1 MERLIK
7 NGKRKNVRRKTLDV
21 RGCEKKEVVD
31 VSHLTSHVSRQSG
44 FTLIELMI
52 VMTLIG
58 ILAAIAQPQFH
69 QYTIRAREA
78 VLKENLFT
86 LRDVIDQYS
95 ADKGKFPDT
104 LQELVDNRYIR
115 KVPEDPFT
123 KSAETWVIV
132 PPDTGEGGIFDVHS
146 GSDLIALNGTPY
158 NEW

>member
-7 NGKRKNVRRKTLDV
+7 NGNKTVNSEQSSVNSTKRLDNKLFTIH
-21 RGCEKKEVVD
+21 RSLFTNK
-31 VSHLTSHVSRQSG
+31 G

-52 VMTLIG
+52 VMTLVG
-58 ILAAIAQPQFH
+58 ILAAIAQPQFK
-69 QYTIRAREA
+69 QYTIRARET
-78 VLKENLFT
+78 VLREDLFT
-86 LRDVIDQYS
+86 MREVIDQYYG
-95 ADKGKFPDT
+95 DKGKYPDA
-104 LQELVDNRYIR
+104 LEDLVSNQYIR

-132 PPDTGEGGIFDVHS
+132 PPDAAEGGIFDVHS

>member
-7 NGKRKNVRRKTLDV
+7 NGERS
-21 RGCEKKEVVD
+21 G
-31 VSHLTSHVSRQSG
+31 VSKPATNLG

-69 QYTIRAREA
+69 RYTIRAREA
-78 VLKENLFT
+78 ALKENLFT
-86 LRDVIDQYS
+86 LREVIDQYYG
-95 ADKGKFPDT
+95 DKGRYPDT
-104 LQELVDNRYIR
+104 LADLTTNLYIR

-123 KSAETWVIV
+123 KSAETWVTI
-132 PPDTGEGGIFDVHS
+132 PPDSGEGGIFDVHS
-146 GSDLIALNGTPY
+146 GSNIVALNGTPY

>member
-7 NGKRKNVRRKTLDV
+7 NGERS
-21 RGCEKKEVVD
+21 G
-31 VSHLTSHVSRQSG
+31 VSKPATNRG

-58 ILAAIAQPQFH
+58 ILAAIAQPQFQ

-86 LRDVIDQYS
+86 LRDVIDQYYG
-95 ADKGKFPDT
+95 DKGKYPDN

-123 KSAETWVIV
+123 KSAETWITV
-132 PPDTGEGGIFDVHS
+132 PPDDGEGSIFDVHS

>member
-7 NGKRKNVRRKTLDV
+7 RGEIKNFRRKTLDV
-21 RGCEKKEVVD
+21 RRCRQDHFFD
-31 VSHLTSHVSRQSG
+31 VSSLTSHVSRKSG

-158 NEW
+158 

>member
-7 NGKRKNVRRKTLDV
+7 NGKRTGV
-21 RGCEKKEVVD
+21 RGQGSG
-31 VSHLTSHVSRQSG
+31 VSKPTTDHRPLTTNRG

-69 QYTIRAREA
+69 QYTVRAREA

-86 LRDVIDQYS
+86 LREVIDQYYG
-95 ADKGKFPDT
+95 DKGKYPDD

-115 KVPEDPFT
+115 QVPEDPFT
-123 KSAETWVIV
+123 KSAETWVTV

>member
-21 RGCEKKEVVD
+21 RGCKKKEVVD

-69 QYTIRAREA
+69 QYTVRGREA

-86 LRDVIDQYS
+86 LRDVIDQFS

-104 LQELVDNRYIR
+104 LQELVDNKYIR

-123 KSAETWVIV
+123 KSAETWVTV

>member
-7 NGKRKNVRRKTLDV
+7 SGEIKNFRRKTLDV
-21 RGCEKKEVVD
+21 RRCRQDHFFD
-31 VSHLTSHVSRQSG
+31 VSSLTSHVSRKSG

-52 VMTLIG
+52 VMTLVG

-69 QYTIRAREA
+69 QYTIRTREA

-86 LRDVIDQYS
+86 MRDVIDQYYG
-95 ADKGKFPDT
+95 DKGKYPDN

-123 KSAETWVIV
+123 KSAETWVTV
-132 PPDTGEGGIFDVHS
+132 PPDAGEGGIFDVHS

>member
-1 MERLIK
+1 MEHLIRNGDETVNSEQSSVNSQK
-7 NGKRKNVRRKTLDV
+7 RPGKRLFTIHYSLSTNR
-21 RGCEKKEVVD
+21 
-31 VSHLTSHVSRQSG
+31 G

-78 VLKENLFT
+78 ALKEDLFT
-86 LRDVIDQYS
+86 LREVIDQYYG
-95 ADKGKFPDT
+95 DKGKYPDD

>member
-7 NGKRKNVRRKTLDV
+7 SANRSGV
-21 RGCEKKEVVD
+21 RGQYPKGHKGSG
-31 VSHLTSHVSRQSG
+31 VSKPATDHRPLTTDRG

>member
-7 NGKRKNVRRKTLDV
+7 NG
-21 RGCEKKEVVD
+21 EK
-31 VSHLTSHVSRQSG
+31 G

-58 ILAAIAQPQFH
+58 ILAAIAQPHFQ

-78 VLKENLFT
+78 VLKEDLFT
-86 LRDVIDQYS
+86 LREVIDQYYG
-95 ADKGKFPDT
+95 DTGKYPDN

-123 KSAETWVIV
+123 KSAETWVTV
-132 PPDTGEGGIFDVHS
+132 PPDTEEAGIFDVHS